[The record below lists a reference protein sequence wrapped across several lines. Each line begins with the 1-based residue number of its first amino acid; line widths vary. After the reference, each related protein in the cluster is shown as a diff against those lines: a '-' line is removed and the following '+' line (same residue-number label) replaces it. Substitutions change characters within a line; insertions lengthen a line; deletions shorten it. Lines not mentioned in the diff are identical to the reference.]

1 MLKGIATIGHMTN
14 HHKNCHHS
22 FHLLP
27 NLKHSISMTFL
38 MDHDH
43 DHDDHYDDD
52 DDHVM
57 MIMIMM
63 ITMMMIIPNRLR
75 HYSSITSFSSSW

>member
-1 MLKGIATIGHMTN
+1 MTN

-43 DHDDHYDDD
+43 DHSDNHYDDHDHDDHYDDD

-57 MIMIMM
+57 MIMI
-63 ITMMMIIPNRLR
+63 T
-75 HYSSITSFSSSW
+75 